1 LQQTRDNLVVWSE
14 AYQEENPGCTMI
26 KIPTNTL
33 LIPPQGTKVNF
44 ESPSQ
49 VLLPTPLS
57 YVSAHLLPN
66 KHKTKEKRKNTQ
78 IDLNR

>member
-1 LQQTRDNLVVWSE
+1 MSIASLTETHGLLQQTRDNLVVWSE
-14 AYQEENPGCTMI
+14 AYQEENPGRTII

-49 VLLPTPLS
+49 VLLPTHLS
-57 YVSAHLLPN
+57 LGLC
-66 KHKTKEKRKNTQ
+66 KRTL
-78 IDLNR
+78 ITE